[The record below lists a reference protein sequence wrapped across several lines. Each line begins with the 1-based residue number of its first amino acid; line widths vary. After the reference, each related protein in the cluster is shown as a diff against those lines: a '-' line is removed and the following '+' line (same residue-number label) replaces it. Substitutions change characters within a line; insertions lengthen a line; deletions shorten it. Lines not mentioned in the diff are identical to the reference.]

1 MATLNVR
8 KLDDET
14 LVRLRVRAAR
24 HGVSTEEEARR
35 ILRRAVSA
43 PERLGDMAVRL
54 FDFTQRAAEVW
65 RGSKMAQK
73 QRILRSLSLN
83 RVLGDVTLEI
93 EKRQPLDLLPIPAA
107 VSSSRGDW
115 I

>member
-24 HGVSTEEEARR
+24 HGVSAEEEARR
-35 ILRRAVSA
+35 ILRRAISA

-54 FDFTQRAAEVW
+54 FSPAY
-65 RGSKMAQK
+65 
-73 QRILRSLSLN
+73 
-83 RVLGDVTLEI
+83 GDDDLELP
-93 EKRQPLDLLPIPAA
+93 ERHVHQPLDF
-107 VSSSRGDW
+107 SR
-115 I
+115 